1 MKNQDYNFLICYFIA
16 LIIID
21 AIVDLLFGDEI
32 KWKLNIMLSAFACL
46 FITVMGYN
54 KKQ

>member
-1 MKNQDYNFLICYFIA
+1 MKNQDYNFLIRYFIA
-16 LIIID
+16 LVIID

-32 KWKLNIMLSAFACL
+32 KWKFNIMFSTLVCL